1 LNKTLIQLYNQ
12 MPGSVQNIFATVRG
26 YQLRGWRYGANAE
39 ALVEEAL
46 ARDSWSPQQWKNY
59 QDERLS
65 RILHTAATKV
75 PYYRDQW
82 AERRRNGD
90 NASWDYLENWRVL
103 EKAPV
108 RTHPQAF
115 IPESSDLN
123 ALYHINTSGTTG
135 TPLHLWSSRTTVQAW
150 YALYEAR
157 WRRWNGVSRHE
168 RWVIMGGQLVIPAAR
183 TRPPFWVRNY
193 AMNQLYLST
202 MHLNPQNTSGYVEAI
217 NRYQPTHMVVYTS
230 SATYL
235 AQEILRQN
243 LQITAPIRVIL
254 TNAEPLFPWQREAL
268 ESAFKAKVKETY
280 GMGEMVI
287 GASAD
292 ANDNLRYWQDAGIL
306 EILDDEADNP
316 VPDGTTGRVV
326 STGLLREDGM
336 MFIRYA
342 LGDRASIS
350 TRKPTP
356 TDPIQL
362 PYLGAVEGR
371 STDLLV
377 GKNGQ
382 RVFWIN
388 PIFYELPLKAAQV
401 IQEDRDHIN
410 VMMIPSDETTD
421 ATMQT
426 IRERLQQRVGDLQID
441 VQCVEAL
448 HREAS
453 GKIKPVISRIKA

>member
-1 LNKTLIQLYNQ
+1 MAPGIQNL
-12 MPGSVQNIFATVRG
+12 FATARG
-26 YQLRGWRYGANAE
+26 HQLRSWRYGANAE
-39 ALVEEAL
+39 ELVAEAL
-46 ARDSWSPQQWKNY
+46 TRDSWSPQQWKNY
-59 QDERLS
+59 QAERIS

-82 AERRRNGD
+82 TKRRRNGD
-90 NASWDYLENWRVL
+90 NASWDYLENWCVL
-103 EKAPV
+103 GKTSV
-108 RTHPQAF
+108 RTNPKSF
-115 IPESSDLN
+115 VPEGSDLKSF
-123 ALYHINTSGTTG
+123 HHENTSGTTG

-168 RWVIMGGQLVIPAAR
+168 RWAIMGGQLVIPTTR
-183 TRPPFWVRNY
+183 TRPPFWVKNY

-202 MHLNPQNTSGYVEAI
+202 MHLNPQNVRDYVQAI
-217 NRYQPTHMVVYTS
+217 NRYQPTHMVVYAS

-235 AQEILRQN
+235 AQEILRQD
-243 LQITAPIRVIL
+243 LQITAPLRVIL

-268 ESAFKAKVKETY
+268 ESAFKTRVKETY

-292 ANDNLRYWQDAGIL
+292 ANDDLRYWQDAGIL
-306 EILDDEADNP
+306 EILDDETDTP
-316 VPDGTTGRVV
+316 VPDGTVGRIVC
-326 STGLLREDGM
+326 TGLLRDDGL

-350 TRKPTP
+350 TRKPNP
-356 TDPIQL
+356 NDPIQL

-371 STDLLV
+371 SADLLI

-401 IQEDRDHIN
+401 IQEDRDHID
-410 VMMIPSDETTD
+410 VMVIPSDDTTD
-421 ATMQT
+421 ETIQI

-441 VQCVEAL
+441 VQRVEAL